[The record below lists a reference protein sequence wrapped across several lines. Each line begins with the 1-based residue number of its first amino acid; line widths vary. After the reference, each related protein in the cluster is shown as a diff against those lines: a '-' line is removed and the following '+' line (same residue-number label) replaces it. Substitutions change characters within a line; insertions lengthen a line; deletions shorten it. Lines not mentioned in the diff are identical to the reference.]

1 MEKNIKFVVLKMDDL
16 LAIGAKDESFGAA
29 MRFILDTYEE
39 HRSVNGKNPS
49 PQYLVCNE
57 DEPYAEIVLDVI
69 LRGKRLRPEKY
80 RM

>member
-16 LAIGAKDESFGAA
+16 LDIGAKDESFGAV

-57 DEPYAEIVLDVI
+57 DEPYAESVLDVI
-69 LRGKRLRPEKY
+69 LRGEEVKAGKV
-80 RM
+80 